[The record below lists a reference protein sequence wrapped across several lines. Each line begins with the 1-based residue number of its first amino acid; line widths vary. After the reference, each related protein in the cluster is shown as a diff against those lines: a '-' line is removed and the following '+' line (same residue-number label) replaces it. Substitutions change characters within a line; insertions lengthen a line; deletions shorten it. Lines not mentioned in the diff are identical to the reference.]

1 LANWQIGNVVLMLMF
16 ERVKLPSRDLAAGLV
31 DNRDQ
36 KRPPEPEHID
46 EIEIEIEISRCPPS
60 CILALRVTV
69 RAVFLALFMFPI
81 GNVPLGD
88 VPVGIYHT
96 QACMGID

>member
-1 LANWQIGNVVLMLMF
+1 LI
-16 ERVKLPSRDLAAGLV
+16 
-31 DNRDQ
+31 
-36 KRPPEPEHID
+36 
-46 EIEIEIEISRCPPS
+46 EIETEIEISRCPPS

-69 RAVFLALFMFPI
+69 RAVFLAMFMFPI